1 VLFGLVH
8 LRLFLFE
15 VDYFVDKSIV
25 DLGKL

>member
-1 VLFGLVH
+1 MLFCLVH
-8 LRLFLFE
+8 LGLFVFE